1 MFVITNGMQNPLFND
16 ILTNYFTGPAH
27 LKKTPIEKTA
37 CHVRS
42 RNKKRKKKWKEHEE
56 GASTWLS
63 DVTG

>member
-27 LKKTPIEKTA
+27 LKKTPIGKTA

-42 RNKKRKKKWKEHEE
+42 RNKKRKKNERNMKREQVL
-56 GASTWLS
+56 G
-63 DVTG
+63 